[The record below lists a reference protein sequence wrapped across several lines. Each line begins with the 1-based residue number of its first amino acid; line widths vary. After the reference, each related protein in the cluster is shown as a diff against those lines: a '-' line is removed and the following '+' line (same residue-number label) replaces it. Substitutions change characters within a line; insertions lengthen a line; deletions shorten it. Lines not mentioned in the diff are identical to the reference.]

1 MTYTSYNSNAMKK
14 LRFKYKTLEEIHRKD
29 MRNPE
34 FKREWDALEVE
45 FQIIHDILDKRIKK
59 DMTQAELAR
68 KSGIG
73 QATLS
78 RLETGNY
85 NPSIKFLKRIAKALD
100 LKLTVRMV

>member
-1 MTYTSYNSNAMKK
+1 MTYTQYIMNTK
-14 LRFKYKTLEEIHRKD
+14 LKYTTFEAWSRKC
-29 MRNPE
+29 MRDPK
-34 FKREWDALEVE
+34 FRRADAAIEVE

-85 NPSIKFLKRIAKALD
+85 NPSIKFLQRVAKALD
-100 LKLTVRMV
+100 SELTVRMI